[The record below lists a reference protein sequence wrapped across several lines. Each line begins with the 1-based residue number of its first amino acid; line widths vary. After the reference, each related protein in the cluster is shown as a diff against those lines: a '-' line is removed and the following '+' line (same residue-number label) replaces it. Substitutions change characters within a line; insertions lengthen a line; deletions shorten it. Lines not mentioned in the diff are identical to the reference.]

1 MPTPL
6 PPDLVEAL
14 TTHLGTTP
22 ASTNPLDVLSAH
34 LASLPTDLAAQVGAH
49 TTAKE
54 RTRIPAIKARR
65 VLYGT
70 GSAPPSSSSSGPSTR
85 LYAPGVAAVSS
96 PPPDLTAERGRQ
108 RWPLLWERLGGDP
121 RPAESTA
128 AQADEHR
135 WAGEGF
141 MPGSDAFVGRLGRV
155 LAEDEEVREW
165 EATRAARAAERR
177 LDEVG
182 EEFDDSDD
190 DDEGD
195 AGASAGA
202 NGRSNGGGG
211 LPHLPYTGTG
221 AADQAAVEREFEK
234 RLLELFIDGLDVSWR
249 GTPSSFADTPRH
261 STTPPSTSRLPT
273 TRSLRA
279 MLKTAGLTTRRRA
292 VGGWAMG
299 LAGTGRSR
307 MARGSMITSHRS
319 FASAASGRGDV
330 SLV

>member
-14 TTHLGTTP
+14 TAHLGAVP
-22 ASTNPLDVLSAH
+22 SSANPLDVLAAH
-34 LASLPTDLAAQVGAH
+34 LPSLPPALAAQVGAH

-70 GSAPPSSSSSGPSTR
+70 GSAPSSSSSSSGPNAR
-85 LYAPGVAAVSS
+85 LYAPGVAAVST

-121 RPAESTA
+121 RPAESTT
-128 AQADEHR
+128 AQADEER
-135 WAGEGF
+135 WAGESF

-155 LAEDEEVREW
+155 LREDEEVREW

-177 LDEVG
+177 LDEQG

-190 DDEGD
+190 DEDDVEGGAQGSGA
-195 AGASAGA
+195 AGART
-202 NGRSNGGGG
+202 NGGG

-234 RLLELFIDGLDVSWR
+234 RLLELFIDGLDTLDY
-249 GTPSSFADTPRH
+249 TPIDFSPADDPIAARDAEDRWFDDEA
-261 STTPPSTSRLPT
+261 PSGGGVGNGASRD
-273 TRSLRA
+273 RA
-279 MLKTAGLTTRRRA
+279 LENGE
-292 VGGWAMG
+292 GEY
-299 LAGTGRSR
+299 
-307 MARGSMITSHRS
+307 
-319 FASAASGRGDV
+319 DY
-330 SLV
+330 